1 MGTTIMLC
9 NTYHLMLR
17 PGSETI
23 AKMGGLH
30 KFMNVNLPILTDSG
44 GFQVFSLG
52 NPRNGG
58 QTLVT
63 TDEDG
68 VEFRSHLNGDKY
80 YITPEKAMEIQSELG
95 ADIIM
100 AFDDVAAGDA
110 SKSRAR
116 EALNRTHRWAE
127 RCVERW
133 QSLASERQEA

>member
-1 MGTTIMLC
+1 M
-9 NTYHLMLR
+9 
-17 PGSETI
+17 
-23 AKMGGLH
+23 
-30 KFMNVNLPILTDSG
+30 
-44 GFQVFSLG
+44 
-52 NPRNGG
+52 
-58 QTLVT
+58 T

-110 SKSRAR
+110 TKSRAR
-116 EALNRTHRWAE
+116 EALDRTHRWAE

-133 QSLASERQEA
+133 QGLAPERAKL